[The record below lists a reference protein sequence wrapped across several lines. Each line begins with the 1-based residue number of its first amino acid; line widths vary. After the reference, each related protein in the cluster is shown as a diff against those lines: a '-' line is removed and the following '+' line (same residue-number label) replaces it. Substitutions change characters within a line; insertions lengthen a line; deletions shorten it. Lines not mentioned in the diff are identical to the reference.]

1 VTGEALPLW
10 QPRVK
15 QGWVSG
21 FQVAWSLRN
30 LPHYGRKPCSLIV
43 LTL

>member
-1 VTGEALPLW
+1 
-10 QPRVK
+10 VK

-30 LPHYGRKPCSLIV
+30 SLHYGRKPCSLIV